1 VAVDI
6 YKGLVRPL
14 LFSGLKTDP
23 EWLHKTT
30 LQWLGSLNEQRGSAA
45 MTLLRKQIQQRCSYA
60 ESRLNQ
66 SCFGLQFPNPV
77 GLAAGFDK
85 DGAAAGLWSDFG
97 FGFAEMG
104 TVTWH
109 AQAGN
114 PQPRLFR
121 LIEDEAV
128 LNRMGFNNLGAQAL
142 AARLRKVNAQAH
154 PGSEPSS
161 QVSQAQT
168 ASAAPLGINLGKS
181 KITPLDQA
189 VEDYCASFEVLKD
202 LGDYFVVNV
211 SSPNT
216 PGLRQLQAAE
226 QLTPIL
232 AGLQTLNTERRP
244 LLLKIAPDL
253 SDADIAA
260 IVEVALAQKLAGII
274 ATNTTID
281 RSNLK
286 TQRLVATGNLVADE
300 AGGLSGAPL
309 RQRSTEVI
317 RFIHRETQ
325 GKLPIV
331 GVGGVASAA
340 DAWDKITAGASLVQL
355 YSGWVYEGPEMM
367 RHLLKGLAER
377 LAQEGFS
384 GIDEAV
390 GTANGSH

>member
-1 VAVDI
+1 MAVDI

-30 LQWLGSLNEQRGSAA
+30 LQWLGALNERRDDASMAW
-45 MTLLRKQIQQRCSYA
+45 LRQQIRHRCSYVD
-60 ESRLNQ
+60 SRLNQ
-66 SCFGLQFPNPV
+66 TCIGLQFPNPV

-109 AQAGN
+109 AQPGN

-142 AARLRKVNAQAH
+142 AARLRQVNDLEGQRLSEHQQA
-154 PGSEPSS
+154 
-161 QVSQAQT
+161 VS
-168 ASAAPLGINLGKS
+168 PLGINLGKS
-181 KITPLDQA
+181 KVTPLEQA
-189 VEDYCASFEVLKD
+189 VEDYCSSFKVLKD

-232 AGLQTLNTERRP
+232 SGLQALNDQKRP

-253 SDADIAA
+253 TDGDIAA
-260 IVEVALAQKLAGII
+260 IVEVALEQKLAGII

-286 TQRLVATGNLVADE
+286 TQRLAATGNLVADE

-325 GKLPIV
+325 GQLPIV

-355 YSGWVYEGPEMM
+355 YSGWVYQGPEMM
-367 RHLLKGLAER
+367 RHLLKGLVEQLDRAG
-377 LAQEGFS
+377 LDS
-384 GIDEAV
+384 IHEAV
-390 GTANGSH
+390 GIANGS

>member
-1 VAVDI
+1 MAVDI

-30 LQWLGSLNEQRGSAA
+30 LQWLGALNERRDDASMAW
-45 MTLLRKQIQQRCSYA
+45 LRQQMRHRCSYVD
-60 ESRLNQ
+60 SRLNQ
-66 SCFGLQFPNPV
+66 TCIGLQFPNPV

-109 AQAGN
+109 AQPGN

-142 AARLRKVNAQAH
+142 AARLRQVNDLEGQRLSEHQQA
-154 PGSEPSS
+154 
-161 QVSQAQT
+161 VS
-168 ASAAPLGINLGKS
+168 PLGINLGKS
-181 KITPLDQA
+181 KVTPLEQA
-189 VEDYCASFEVLKD
+189 VEDYCSSFKVLKD

-232 AGLQTLNTERRP
+232 SGLQALNDQKRP

-253 SDADIAA
+253 TDGDIAA
-260 IVEVALAQKLAGII
+260 IVEVALEQKLAGII

-286 TQRLVATGNLVADE
+286 TQRLAATGNLVADE

-325 GKLPIV
+325 GQLPIV

-355 YSGWVYEGPEMM
+355 YSGWVYQGPEMM
-367 RHLLKGLAER
+367 RHLLKGLVEQLDRAG
-377 LAQEGFS
+377 LDS
-384 GIDEAV
+384 IHEAV
-390 GTANGSH
+390 GIANGS

>member
-1 VAVDI
+1 MAVNI

-23 EWLHKTT
+23 EWLHRTT
-30 LQWLGSLNEQRGSAA
+30 LQWLAALNERRDTAA
-45 MTLLRKQIQQRCSYA
+45 MVLLRQQIQRRCSYVDH
-60 ESRLNQ
+60 RLNQ
-66 SCFGLQFPNPV
+66 TCFGLQFPNPV

-128 LNRMGFNNLGAQAL
+128 LNRMGFNNSGAQAL
-142 AARLRKVNAQAH
+142 AERLRQVNATAV
-154 PGSEPSS
+154 SS
-161 QVSQAQT
+161 TV
-168 ASAAPLGINLGKS
+168 AAPLGINLGKS
-181 KITPLDQA
+181 KITPLEQA
-189 VEDYCASFEVLKD
+189 AEDYCASFEVLRD

-226 QLTPIL
+226 QLAPIL
-232 AGLQTLNTERRP
+232 AGLQALNLQQRP
-244 LLLKIAPDL
+244 ILLKIAPDL
-253 SDADIAA
+253 SEADIAA
-260 IVEVALAQKLAGII
+260 IADVAIAQNLAGII
-274 ATNTTID
+274 ATNTTIE

-286 TQRLVATGNLVADE
+286 TQRLAATGNPVVDE

-317 RFIHRETQ
+317 RFLYRETQ
-325 GKLPIV
+325 GKLPII

-340 DAWDKITAGASLVQL
+340 DAWEKITAGASLVQL

-367 RHLLKGLAER
+367 RHLLEGLTEHLDRTGLNSIA
-377 LAQEGFS
+377 
-384 GIDEAV
+384 DAV
-390 GTANGSH
+390 GVANGNG